1 MVTDCDVI
9 VCISFRYE
17 DILRIQ
23 KSIFRMERHAYS
35 INFWATPTRKR
46 NDGTIPIHATITLNG
61 IRASF
66 STGRKVFLVEWD
78 NVKQRVKGTNEQ
90 AKLTNTYLQ
99 EVKNKL
105 ARLELELLQRGY
117 IITAD
122 LLKDAYFNNVESI
135 QTKTLI
141 QVFEDYLK
149 SLEKIVGNGI
159 SKSTFYCY
167 CHSFRLVKEYI
178 KKQFNRE
185 DLFLLELN
193 YSFIENFNIFLKT
206 EHKQKINTTVKHLK
220 CLKRITNIAI
230 ANKYL
235 HFDPFLN
242 HKLEREVVE
251 KAFLSEEEL
260 RRIINKD
267 FAMPRL
273 GRVRDIFIFSCF
285 TGLSYSDVK
294 SLDESH
300 FVNDEEGRIWIKKN
314 RVKTGILSRI
324 PLLPIPKLILEKY
337 KGGEKLLPVID
348 LSSTDAYLKEIA
360 DLCGINKRISFH
372 TARFTFATTVTLTNR
387 ISLEVVSK
395 MMGHTNTRMTSH
407 YAKIIDNYIGEE
419 MDKLDSKIWE

>member
-1 MVTDCDVI
+1 
-9 VCISFRYE
+9 
-17 DILRIQ
+17 
-23 KSIFRMERHAYS
+23 MERHSFS
-35 INFWATPTRKR
+35 INYNASKDKKRK
-46 NDGTIPIHATITLNG
+46 DGTVPIHATINLNG

-66 STGRKVFLVEWD
+66 STGRKVLFEDWD
-78 NVKQRVKGTNEQ
+78 TVKQRARGNNEQ
-90 AKLTNTYLQ
+90 AKLINAYLQ
-99 EVKNKL
+99 QIKNKISK
-105 ARLELELLQRGY
+105 LELELLERGY

-149 SLEKIVGNGI
+149 GLEKIVGNGI

-167 CHSFRLVKEYI
+167 SHSFRLVKEFI
-178 KKQFNRE
+178 KMQYNR
-185 DLFLLELN
+185 DDMFLLELN

-206 EHKQKINTTVKHLK
+206 EHKQRINTTVKHLK

-267 FAMPRL
+267 FSIARL

-300 FVNDEEGRIWIKKN
+300 FINDAEGRIWIKKH
-314 RVKTGILSRI
+314 RVKTGVLSRI

-337 KGGEKLLPVID
+337 KGGDKLLPVID
-348 LSSTDAYLKEIA
+348 ISSTDAYLKEIA
-360 DLCGINKRISFH
+360 DLCGINKRVSFH

-419 MDKLDSKIWE
+419 MDKLDTKNWNEAKIE